1 MQNNPLMNILN
12 IFNIRTNPQTLAQ
25 NLLANNPDIA
35 KKIGNN
41 NPQEMALDMC
51 RQMGVDPRQVE
62 QILSQIRR

>member
-25 NLLANNPDIA
+25 NPLANNPDIA

-41 NPQEMALDMC
+41 NPKEIALEMC
-51 RQMGVDPRQVE
+51 RQMGVEPRQVE
-62 QILSQIRR
+62 QILLQIRR

>member
-12 IFNIRTNPQTLAQ
+12 IFNISTNPQTLAQ

-41 NPQEMALDMC
+41 NPKEIALEMC

>member
-41 NPQEMALDMC
+41 NPKEIALEMC

-62 QILSQIRR
+62 QILSQIRE